1 MFKRISKIQEIF
13 TGNLK
18 TINFIFTRSQFS
30 IPSCTLRTC
39 FWTLLLTLLWN
50 KSFRILQTVLWL
62 FPFPLICLVFIAYR
76 LQAWVGYRYNKM
88 VLVVWQWIA
97 NAFAVLLLDL
107 LFKFWMRRTRFSLI
121 SPHSHPATPKIRSPP
136 QGE

>member
-30 IPSCTLRTC
+30 IPSCTLRTF
-39 FWTLLLTLLWN
+39 FWTLLLTLLGTLLWN
-50 KSFRILQTVLWL
+50 KTFHILQI
-62 FPFPLICLVFIAYR
+62 PFPLICLVFIVYR

-88 VLVVWQWIA
+88 VFVFWQWIA
-97 NAFAVLLLDL
+97 NSFAVLLLDL

-121 SPHSHPATPKIRSPP
+121 SPHSHPAPPKIRSSP